1 MTSGWMTSGV
11 RRQNVKERYRKRETY
26 RHESGKDLILTQ
38 AAWNKTDGERKV
50 AVIVIYFLIF
60 SLHSFWEANPI
71 NPQED
76 RARKAVTETKIRLV
90 LFQIRVN

>member
-1 MTSGWMTSGV
+1 MKGRGI
-11 RRQNVKERYRKRETY
+11 ERERY
-26 RHESGKDLILTQ
+26 RHESGIDLILTQ
-38 AAWNKTDGERKV
+38 APWNKTDGERKV
-50 AVIVIYFLIF
+50 ATIVIYFLIF

-76 RARKAVTETKIRLV
+76 RARKAVTETKMSLV

>member
-1 MTSGWMTSGV
+1 M
-11 RRQNVKERYRKRETY
+11 ERARY
-26 RHESGKDLILTQ
+26 RHESGIDLILTQ
-38 AAWNKTDGERKV
+38 APWNKTDGERKV
-50 AVIVIYFLIF
+50 ATIVIYFLIF

-76 RARKAVTETKIRLV
+76 RGRKAVTETKMSLV